1 MPEKKENINPVFYT
15 VKEVADILKVEEITV
30 REALR
35 KGTLGGQKIFNQWR
49 ISQESLDEF
58 MNVRR

>member
-1 MPEKKENINPVFYT
+1 MTEKEEKKNPVFYT
-15 VKEVADILKVEEITV
+15 VDEVAAILKVESKTV
-30 REALR
+30 REACRL
-35 KGTLGGQKIFNQWR
+35 GTLGAQKIFNQWR